1 MNIKKLNKTYL
12 EIACYI
18 AFALC
23 VAIAFYGLFFHY
35 PVVATVARKL
45 FRMMK
50 PIIYGFALAYLI
62 SPVIDW
68 IEVSFVHTAFPKVTD
83 AGRRRALAVVFS
95 YAVLVTGIVIFF
107 SLVLPQLAASV
118 WGLLERGPEYFKS
131 TVDFAVRLYDRIPF
145 LDSTLTDADILTLTD
160 TALTRLGDWIADRL
174 PQVLGISF
182 SMASSVFNVIVSTV
196 LSIYIV
202 DSKEHLKGQFKK
214 MLYAY
219 LPQKRVNRLIDI
231 AQDAD
236 RIFGGFITG
245 KIIDSIIIGLICYFG
260 MSIMG
265 MPETTLIS
273 CIVGVTNVI
282 PYFGP
287 FIGGI
292 PTVILMLFLD
302 PSRAI
307 LYAVFVILLQQF
319 DGNIL
324 GPKILGDSIG
334 ISALWV
340 VVSVTFFGA
349 LFGVFGMLFGVPLF
363 ALLHK
368 LLNDSIRLRLEK
380 KKLPVETTTYEENH
394 FKLEESKE

>member
-1 MNIKKLNKTYL
+1 MNMKKLNKTYL
-12 EIACYI
+12 EIALYI

-23 VAIAFYGLFFHY
+23 ISIFFYALLFHY
-35 PVVATVARKL
+35 QTVMSVSRKL
-45 FRMMK
+45 YRIAK
-50 PIIYGFALAYLI
+50 PILYGFALAYLI

-68 IEVSFVHTAFPKVTD
+68 VEESFIYSAFPKLTD
-83 AGRRRALAVVFS
+83 PGRRRALAVMFS
-95 YAVLVTGIVIFF
+95 YTVLVSGMVIFF
-107 SLVLPQLAASV
+107 SVVLPQLATSI
-118 WGLLERGPEYFKS
+118 WGLLERSPEYFKE
-131 TVDFAVRLYDRIPF
+131 TVSFAVRLYDMIPF
-145 LDSTLTDADILTLTD
+145 LDAPLTNEDILTLTD
-160 TALTRLGDWIADRL
+160 TALTRIGAWLTDRL

-214 MLYAY
+214 LLYAF
-219 LPQKRVNRLIDI
+219 LPQRKVNRLIDI

-245 KIIDSIIIGLICYFG
+245 KLLDSLIIGLICYFG

-273 CIVGVTNVI
+273 TIVGVTNVI

-292 PTVILMLFLD
+292 PTVVLMLFLD
-302 PSRAI
+302 PSRAV
-307 LYAVFVILLQQF
+307 LYAVFIILLQQF

-340 VVSVTFFGA
+340 VVSVTVFGG
-349 LFGVFGMLFGVPLF
+349 LLGVFGMLFGVPLF

-368 LLNDSIRLRLEK
+368 ILNDSVRLRLEK
-380 KKLPVETTTYEENH
+380 KSMPIETETYEKDR
-394 FKLEESKE
+394 FKVESIDS

>member
-12 EIACYI
+12 EIALYI

-23 VAIAFYGLFFHY
+23 IAIAFYGLFFHFQA
-35 PVVATVARKL
+35 VATVTRKL
-45 FRMMK
+45 FRIIK
-50 PIIYGFALAYLI
+50 PILYGFVLAYLI

-68 IEVSFVHTAFPKVTD
+68 MEESFVHTLFPKLTD
-83 AGRRRALAVVFS
+83 PGRRRALAVTFS
-95 YAVLVTGIVIFF
+95 YTVLVSGMFIFF
-107 SLVLPQLAASV
+107 SVVLPQLAASI
-118 WGLLERGPEYFKS
+118 WGLLERGPEYFKA
-131 TVDFAVRLYDRIPF
+131 TVDFAVHLYDRIPF
-145 LDSTLTDADILTLTD
+145 LDAPLTDADILALSD
-160 TALTRLGDWIADRL
+160 TALTNLGAWITDRL

-214 MLYAY
+214 MLYAF
-219 LPQKRVNRLIDI
+219 LPQRKVNRLIDI
-231 AQDAD
+231 AHDAD
-236 RIFGGFITG
+236 CIFGGFITG
-245 KIIDSIIIGLICYFG
+245 KLIDSIIIGLICYFG

-273 CIVGVTNVI
+273 FIIGVTNVI

-302 PSRAI
+302 PSRVV
-307 LYAVFVILLQQF
+307 LFAVFIILLQQF

-340 VVSVTFFGA
+340 VVSVTVFGG
-349 LFGVFGMLFGVPLF
+349 LLGIFGMLFGVPLF

-368 LLNDSIRLRLEK
+368 ILNDSIRLRLEK
-380 KKLPVETTTYEENH
+380 KSLQIGRAHV
-394 FKLEESKE
+394 

>member
-12 EIACYI
+12 EIALYI

-23 VAIAFYGLFFHY
+23 IAIAFYGLFFHFQA
-35 PVVATVARKL
+35 VAAVTRKL
-45 FRMMK
+45 FRIIK
-50 PIIYGFALAYLI
+50 PILYGFALAYLI

-68 IEVSFVHTAFPKVTD
+68 MEESFVHTLFPKLTD
-83 AGRRRALAVVFS
+83 PGRRRALAVIFS
-95 YAVLVTGIVIFF
+95 YTVLVSGMVIFF
-107 SLVLPQLAASV
+107 SVVLPQLATSI
-118 WGLLERGPEYFKS
+118 WGLLERGPEYFKA
-131 TVDFAVRLYDRIPF
+131 TVDFAVHLYDRIPF
-145 LDSTLTDADILTLTD
+145 LDAPLTDADILALSD
-160 TALTRLGDWIADRL
+160 TALTNIGAWITDRL

-182 SMASSVFNVIVSTV
+182 SMASSVFNVVVSTV

-214 MLYAY
+214 ALYAF
-219 LPQKRVNRLIDI
+219 LPQKKVNRLIDI

-245 KIIDSIIIGLICYFG
+245 KLIDSIIIGLICYFG

-302 PSRAI
+302 PTRAV
-307 LYAVFVILLQQF
+307 LYAVFIILLQQF

-340 VVSVTFFGA
+340 VVSVT
-349 LFGVFGMLFGVPLF
+349 LFGGLLGIFGMLFGVPLF

-368 LLNDSIRLRLEK
+368 IVNDSIRLRLEK
-380 KKLPVETTTYEENH
+380 KNMPIETAIYEENH
-394 FKLEESKE
+394 FKIEQSDI

>member
-1 MNIKKLNKTYL
+1 MNMKKLNKTYL
-12 EIACYI
+12 EIAFYI
-18 AFALC
+18 ALTLC
-23 VAIAFYGLFFHY
+23 IAIAFYGLLFHFQT
-35 PVVATVARKL
+35 VATVSRKL
-45 FRMMK
+45 FRVMK

-68 IEVSFVHTAFPKVTD
+68 MEESLVHSLFPKLVD
-83 AGRRRALAVVFS
+83 PGRRRALAVIIT
-95 YAVLVTGIVIFF
+95 YAVLVAGMVIFF
-107 SLVLPQLAASV
+107 SMVLPQLAASI

-131 TVDFAVRLYDRIPF
+131 TVDFAVRIYDRIPF
-145 LDSTLTDADILTLTD
+145 LETPLTDADILALTD
-160 TALTRLGDWIADRL
+160 TALTRIGDWITDRL

-202 DSKEHLKGQFKK
+202 DSKEHLKGQLKK
-214 MLYAY
+214 TLYAF

-260 MSIMG
+260 MNIMG
-265 MPETTLIS
+265 MPEATLLSTI
-273 CIVGVTNVI
+273 IGVTNVI

-287 FIGGI
+287 FMGGI
-292 PTVILMLFLD
+292 PTAILMLFLD
-302 PSRAI
+302 PSRAV
-307 LYAVFVILLQQF
+307 LYAVFIILLQQF

-340 VVSVTFFGA
+340 VVSVTLFGG
-349 LFGVFGMLFGVPLF
+349 LLGVFGMLFGVPLF

-368 LLNDSIRLRLEK
+368 ILNDSTRLRLEK
-380 KKLPVETTTYEENH
+380 KSLPVETNIYEENH
-394 FKLEESKE
+394 FKIDEPDT